1 MLTFL
6 PSGRADRRNKWF
18 FHPLFKKTTKIILA
32 NKEILFPVVGQ
43 SPEMHAWS
51 TTTCVFFQRL
61 SHMFVVPRTGLNQG
75 TPTEASHFTAWLLST
90 EESRLACGLK
100 KISVTPLF
108 PPPSDLFLSP
118 LSSMAPMQHGIVDK
132 KEYGLHLCTAA

>member
-1 MLTFL
+1 MFAFLQLTILILSKIPAMNVNF
-6 PSGRADRRNKWF
+6 SSIGQDRRNKWF
-18 FHPLFKKTTKIILA
+18 FHPLFKKPTKIILA

-100 KISVTPLF
+100 KN
-108 PPPSDLFLSP
+108 LSHTS
-118 LSSMAPMQHGIVDK
+118 LSSPV
-132 KEYGLHLCTAA
+132 